1 MKQLVEQLQQWEFRV
16 CGVFLVD
23 SQFMVESFKVY
34 VCNLSYKFTLV
45 KGKKSELGS
54 FSPEESV
61 LSWGRPPCCFL
72 LPQTQAPAKKIP
84 VVCKEKKSCA
94 VRVVRLERGIV

>member
-23 SQFMVESFKVY
+23 SQFMVESFKVGA
-34 VCNLSYKFTLV
+34 CSLLYKFILV
-45 KGKKSELGS
+45 KSKKSELGL

-61 LSWGRPPCCFL
+61 LRWGRPDCCFP
-72 LPQTQAPAKKIP
+72 LPQTQAAAKKMP

-94 VRVVRLERGIV
+94 VRVVRLEREIV